1 MFGKKRPN
9 IDVNQSFDST
19 SNKDDLNL
27 SVDQESKKFIF
38 YDKDKNF
45 TSQLEV
51 YIQLKNYNKK
61 ILIIIGIE
69 SSFEELKETI
79 INSLRAY
86 PDFKNINKIN
96 PEGLY
101 KIVNNSYSVL
111 PVEGKIKDYVNSGDI
126 LYCNLFTDEFWIKT
140 YFNIKSHDFK
150 IMIKT
155 EYKLKKKMK
164 YKKFKLMLMKGGIQ
178 FFIDNIKNTEYTD
191 FNYYLKFFEF
201 KIKKHQMIIT
211 HNVHNK
217 QKNKMPIEKIINNKS
232 EIIVKLNFAIFE
244 KLIHKNIKLSKTE
257 NNNRLRI
264 NEYTDLTFEEL
275 MNDKRFTPE
284 YTAIRQISEDFLEN
298 QKNNNNPNFLF
309 YTKKKAKNL
318 KNKLLSKKNF
328 RFFDEPKPIDE
339 INEDNEDK
347 DDNIPKSFDI
357 NKNDEKN
364 ILTNSNKINNDNID
378 NIDNEDINIKINN
391 IIKENNNEI
400 IIPIKKKE
408 KVEKIKNMI
417 IITKKIIKED
427 KKKKKFSRL
436 ITHNFDKKNEISKN
450 LPKIN
455 INSSVSNKNLII
467 YENNFGKFS
476 ESKDTE
482 TKNLKIPYNSQE
494 SINSDYQ
501 VKDFK
506 PKPFNEKNNIFNFGE
521 SKKNLKEGLDELL
534 LNDQQDENI
543 NFKDKFQTTVFN
555 KKNKEFKGSF
565 LLNNPSNTEPYLDE
579 GTSSHFEEDIQ
590 SELKTQVSPKAR
602 KKEKSTTYK
611 FNPTSAFFSAFKNRN
626 KVTDIS
632 EDLKSEF
639 DKDKFIEYLA
649 NKFNNFY
656 DKNAFDK
663 IKMPPKKEI
672 EYLDKEHKFLI
683 NQKKDKQF
691 IDNQNGTKFHV
702 HIFMILLFLF
712 LALVLLFLNLDFF
725 QYIYR

>member
-79 INSLRAY
+79 INSLRSY

-111 PVEGKIKDYVNSGDI
+111 PVKGKIKDYVNSGDI

-378 NIDNEDINIKINN
+378 NEDINIKINN
-391 IIKENNNEI
+391 IIKENNKEI

-408 KVEKIKNMI
+408 KIEKIKNMI

-467 YENNFGKFS
+467 HEYNFGKFS

-482 TKNLKIPYNSQE
+482 TKNLKRPYNSQE

-506 PKPFNEKNNIFNFGE
+506 PKSFNEKNNIFNFGE
-521 SKKNLKEGLDELL
+521 NKKNLKEGLDELL

>member
-79 INSLRAY
+79 INSLRSY

-101 KIVNNSYSVL
+101 KIVNNSYSEL

-378 NIDNEDINIKINN
+378 NEDINIKINN

-408 KVEKIKNMI
+408 KIEKIKNMI

-455 INSSVSNKNLII
+455 TNNSSVSNKNLII
-467 YENNFGKFS
+467 YEYNFGKFS

-482 TKNLKIPYNSQE
+482 TKNLKRPYSQE

-506 PKPFNEKNNIFNFGE
+506 PKSINEKNNIFIFGE

>member
-1 MFGKKRPN
+1 
-9 IDVNQSFDST
+9 
-19 SNKDDLNL
+19 
-27 SVDQESKKFIF
+27 
-38 YDKDKNF
+38 
-45 TSQLEV
+45 
-51 YIQLKNYNKK
+51 
-61 ILIIIGIE
+61 
-69 SSFEELKETI
+69 
-79 INSLRAY
+79 
-86 PDFKNINKIN
+86 
-96 PEGLY
+96 
-101 KIVNNSYSVL
+101 
-111 PVEGKIKDYVNSGDI
+111 
-126 LYCNLFTDEFWIKT
+126 
-140 YFNIKSHDFK
+140 
-150 IMIKT
+150 MIKT

-211 HNVHNK
+211 HNIHNK

-244 KLIHKNIKLSKTE
+244 KLIHKNIKLSKIE

-347 DDNIPKSFDI
+347 DDIIPKSFDI

-364 ILTNSNKINNDNID
+364 ILTNSNKINND

-436 ITHNFDKKNEISKN
+436 ITHNFEKKNEISKN

-455 INSSVSNKNLII
+455 INSSVSNKNLIN
-467 YENNFGKFS
+467 YEYNFCKFS

-482 TKNLKIPYNSQE
+482 TKNLKKPYNSQE

-506 PKPFNEKNNIFNFGE
+506 PKSFNEKNNIFNFGE

>member
-79 INSLRAY
+79 INSLRSY

-378 NIDNEDINIKINN
+378 NEDINIKINN

-400 IIPIKKKE
+400 IIPVKKKE
-408 KVEKIKNMI
+408 KIEKIKNMI

-467 YENNFGKFS
+467 HEYNFGKFS

-482 TKNLKIPYNSQE
+482 TKNLKRPYNIQE

-506 PKPFNEKNNIFNFGE
+506 PKSFNEKNNIFNFGE
-521 SKKNLKEGLDELL
+521 SKKNSKEGLDELL

>member
-79 INSLRAY
+79 INSLRSY

-111 PVEGKIKDYVNSGDI
+111 PVKGKIKDYVNSGDI

-328 RFFDEPKPIDE
+328 RFFDEPKPINE

-364 ILTNSNKINNDNID
+364 ILTNSNKIKND

-408 KVEKIKNMI
+408 KIEKIKNMI

-467 YENNFGKFS
+467 HEYNFGKFS

-482 TKNLKIPYNSQE
+482 TKNLKRPYNIQE

-506 PKPFNEKNNIFNFGE
+506 PKSFNEKNNIFNFGE

>member
-79 INSLRAY
+79 INSLRSY

-101 KIVNNSYSVL
+101 KIVNNSYSEL

-347 DDNIPKSFDI
+347 DDNTPKSFDI

-364 ILTNSNKINNDNID
+364 ILTNSNKINND

-417 IITKKIIKED
+417 TQIKE
-427 KKKKKFSRL
+427 KF
-436 ITHNFDKKNEISKN
+436 F
-450 LPKIN
+450 
-455 INSSVSNKNLII
+455 
-467 YENNFGKFS
+467 
-476 ESKDTE
+476 
-482 TKNLKIPYNSQE
+482 
-494 SINSDYQ
+494 
-501 VKDFK
+501 
-506 PKPFNEKNNIFNFGE
+506 
-521 SKKNLKEGLDELL
+521 
-534 LNDQQDENI
+534 
-543 NFKDKFQTTVFN
+543 
-555 KKNKEFKGSF
+555 
-565 LLNNPSNTEPYLDE
+565 
-579 GTSSHFEEDIQ
+579 
-590 SELKTQVSPKAR
+590 
-602 KKEKSTTYK
+602 
-611 FNPTSAFFSAFKNRN
+611 
-626 KVTDIS
+626 
-632 EDLKSEF
+632 
-639 DKDKFIEYLA
+639 
-649 NKFNNFY
+649 
-656 DKNAFDK
+656 
-663 IKMPPKKEI
+663 
-672 EYLDKEHKFLI
+672 
-683 NQKKDKQF
+683 
-691 IDNQNGTKFHV
+691 
-702 HIFMILLFLF
+702 
-712 LALVLLFLNLDFF
+712 
-725 QYIYR
+725 

>member
-79 INSLRAY
+79 INSLRSY

-378 NIDNEDINIKINN
+378 NEDKNIKINN

-408 KVEKIKNMI
+408 KIEKIKNMI

-427 KKKKKFSRL
+427 KKKKKFSRF

-467 YENNFGKFS
+467 HEYNFGKFS

-482 TKNLKIPYNSQE
+482 TKNLKRPYSQE

-506 PKPFNEKNNIFNFGE
+506 PKSFNEKNNIFNFGE
-521 SKKNLKEGLDELL
+521 NKKNLKEGLDELL

>member
-79 INSLRAY
+79 INSLRSY

-111 PVEGKIKDYVNSGDI
+111 PVKGKIKDYVNSGDI

-364 ILTNSNKINNDNID
+364 ILTNSNKIKND

-408 KVEKIKNMI
+408 KIEKIKNMI

-467 YENNFGKFS
+467 HEYNFGKFS

-482 TKNLKIPYNSQE
+482 TKNLKRPYNIQE

-506 PKPFNEKNNIFNFGE
+506 PKSFNEKNNIFNFGE

>member
-27 SVDQESKKFIF
+27 SVDQESKTFIF

-79 INSLRAY
+79 INSLRSY

-328 RFFDEPKPIDE
+328 RFFDEPKPINE

-378 NIDNEDINIKINN
+378 NEDINIKINN

-408 KVEKIKNMI
+408 KIEKIKNMI

-467 YENNFGKFS
+467 HEYNFGKFS

-482 TKNLKIPYNSQE
+482 TKNLKRPYNIQE

-506 PKPFNEKNNIFNFGE
+506 PKSFNEKNNILNIGE

>member
-79 INSLRAY
+79 INSLRSY

-101 KIVNNSYSVL
+101 KIVNNSYSEL

-378 NIDNEDINIKINN
+378 NEDINIKINN

-408 KVEKIKNMI
+408 KIEKIKNMI

-467 YENNFGKFS
+467 HEYNFGKFS

-482 TKNLKIPYNSQE
+482 TKNLKRPYNIQE

-506 PKPFNEKNNIFNFGE
+506 PKSFNEKNNIFNFGE

>member
-79 INSLRAY
+79 INSLRSY

-378 NIDNEDINIKINN
+378 NEDINIKINN

-408 KVEKIKNMI
+408 KIEKIKNMI

-467 YENNFGKFS
+467 HEYNFGKFS

-482 TKNLKIPYNSQE
+482 TKNLKRPYNIQE

-521 SKKNLKEGLDELL
+521 NKKNLKEGLDELL

>member
-79 INSLRAY
+79 INSLRSY

-378 NIDNEDINIKINN
+378 NEDINIKINN

-408 KVEKIKNMI
+408 KIEKIKNMI

-467 YENNFGKFS
+467 HEYNFGKFS

-482 TKNLKIPYNSQE
+482 TKNLKRPYSQE

-506 PKPFNEKNNIFNFGE
+506 PKSNEKNNIFNFGE
-521 SKKNLKEGLDELL
+521 NKKNLKEGLDELL

>member
-79 INSLRAY
+79 INSLRSY

-378 NIDNEDINIKINN
+378 NEDINIKINN

-408 KVEKIKNMI
+408 KIEKIKNMI

-482 TKNLKIPYNSQE
+482 TKNLKRPYNIQE

-506 PKPFNEKNNIFNFGE
+506 PKSINEKNNIFNFGE
-521 SKKNLKEGLDELL
+521 NKKNLKEGLDELL

>member
-79 INSLRAY
+79 INSLRSY

-378 NIDNEDINIKINN
+378 NEDINIKINN

-408 KVEKIKNMI
+408 KIEKIKNMI

-494 SINSDYQ
+494 LINSDYQ

-506 PKPFNEKNNIFNFGE
+506 PKSSNEKNNIFNFGE

>member
-1 MFGKKRPN
+1 
-9 IDVNQSFDST
+9 
-19 SNKDDLNL
+19 
-27 SVDQESKKFIF
+27 
-38 YDKDKNF
+38 
-45 TSQLEV
+45 
-51 YIQLKNYNKK
+51 
-61 ILIIIGIE
+61 
-69 SSFEELKETI
+69 
-79 INSLRAY
+79 
-86 PDFKNINKIN
+86 
-96 PEGLY
+96 
-101 KIVNNSYSVL
+101 
-111 PVEGKIKDYVNSGDI
+111 
-126 LYCNLFTDEFWIKT
+126 
-140 YFNIKSHDFK
+140 
-150 IMIKT
+150 MIKT

-408 KVEKIKNMI
+408 KIEKIKNMI

-506 PKPFNEKNNIFNFGE
+506 PKSFNEKNNIFNFGE

>member
-79 INSLRAY
+79 INSLRSY

-211 HNVHNK
+211 HNIHNK

-378 NIDNEDINIKINN
+378 NEDINIKINN

-408 KVEKIKNMI
+408 KIEKIKNMI

-467 YENNFGKFS
+467 HEYNFGKFS

-482 TKNLKIPYNSQE
+482 TKNLKKPYNSQE

-506 PKPFNEKNNIFNFGE
+506 PKSFNEKNNIFNFGE

-543 NFKDKFQTTVFN
+543 NFKDKFQTSVFN

>member
-79 INSLRAY
+79 INSLRSY

-378 NIDNEDINIKINN
+378 NEDINIKINN

-408 KVEKIKNMI
+408 KIEKIKNMI

-467 YENNFGKFS
+467 HEYNFGKFS

-482 TKNLKIPYNSQE
+482 TKNLKRPYNIQE

-506 PKPFNEKNNIFNFGE
+506 PKSINEKNNIFNFGE
-521 SKKNLKEGLDELL
+521 NKKNLKEGLDELL

>member
-1 MFGKKRPN
+1 
-9 IDVNQSFDST
+9 
-19 SNKDDLNL
+19 
-27 SVDQESKKFIF
+27 
-38 YDKDKNF
+38 
-45 TSQLEV
+45 
-51 YIQLKNYNKK
+51 
-61 ILIIIGIE
+61 
-69 SSFEELKETI
+69 
-79 INSLRAY
+79 
-86 PDFKNINKIN
+86 
-96 PEGLY
+96 
-101 KIVNNSYSVL
+101 
-111 PVEGKIKDYVNSGDI
+111 
-126 LYCNLFTDEFWIKT
+126 
-140 YFNIKSHDFK
+140 
-150 IMIKT
+150 MIKT

-378 NIDNEDINIKINN
+378 NEDINIKINN

-408 KVEKIKNMI
+408 KIEKIKNMI

-506 PKPFNEKNNIFNFGE
+506 PKSFNEKNNIFNFGE
-521 SKKNLKEGLDELL
+521 NKKNLKEGLDELL

>member
-79 INSLRAY
+79 INSLRSY

-111 PVEGKIKDYVNSGDI
+111 PVKGKIKDYVNSGDI

-378 NIDNEDINIKINN
+378 NEDINIKINN

-408 KVEKIKNMI
+408 KIEKIKNMI

-467 YENNFGKFS
+467 HEYNFGKFS

-482 TKNLKIPYNSQE
+482 TKNLKRPYNIQE

-506 PKPFNEKNNIFNFGE
+506 PKSFNEKNNIFNFGE

>member
-79 INSLRAY
+79 INSLRSY

-101 KIVNNSYSVL
+101 KIVNNSYSEL

-378 NIDNEDINIKINN
+378 NEDINIKINN

-400 IIPIKKKE
+400 IIPVKKKE
-408 KVEKIKNMI
+408 KIEKIKNMI

-467 YENNFGKFS
+467 HEYNFGKFS

-482 TKNLKIPYNSQE
+482 TKNLKRPYSQE

-506 PKPFNEKNNIFNFGE
+506 PKSFNEKNNIFNFGE
-521 SKKNLKEGLDELL
+521 NKKNLKEGLDELL

-656 DKNAFDK
+656 DKNLNK
-663 IKMPPKKEI
+663 IKDGNVQVIKNKNIIYNENIDFDDNMYECLLEIYNYFSSNKKNKKYINEI
-672 EYLDKEHKFLI
+672 KDFSKE
-683 NQKKDKQF
+683 
-691 IDNQNGTKFHV
+691 
-702 HIFMILLFLF
+702 M
-712 LALVLLFLNLDFF
+712 NL
-725 QYIYR
+725 YM

>member
-79 INSLRAY
+79 INSLRSY

-101 KIVNNSYSVL
+101 KIVNNSYSEL

-378 NIDNEDINIKINN
+378 NEDINIKINN

-400 IIPIKKKE
+400 IIPVKKKE
-408 KVEKIKNMI
+408 KIEKIKNMI

-467 YENNFGKFS
+467 HEYNFGKFS

-482 TKNLKIPYNSQE
+482 TKNLKRPYNIQE

-506 PKPFNEKNNIFNFGE
+506 PKSFNEKNNIFNFGE
-521 SKKNLKEGLDELL
+521 NKKNLKEGLDELL

>member
-79 INSLRAY
+79 INSLRSY

-101 KIVNNSYSVL
+101 KIVNNSYSEL

-364 ILTNSNKINNDNID
+364 ILTNSNKIKND

-408 KVEKIKNMI
+408 KIEKIKNMI

-467 YENNFGKFS
+467 HEYNFGKFS

-494 SINSDYQ
+494 LINSDYQ

-506 PKPFNEKNNIFNFGE
+506 PKSFNEKNNIFNFGE

>member
-79 INSLRAY
+79 INSLRSY

-378 NIDNEDINIKINN
+378 NEDINIKINN

-408 KVEKIKNMI
+408 KIEKIKNMI

-455 INSSVSNKNLII
+455 TNNSSVSNKNLII
-467 YENNFGKFS
+467 YEYNFGKFS

-482 TKNLKIPYNSQE
+482 TKNLKRPYSQE

-521 SKKNLKEGLDELL
+521 NKKNLKEGLDELL